1 MPLFVKARSFLRNL
15 FLPRRVGEELDQ
27 ELHSHLEMLIVENIR
42 VGMPPKEAQRAA
54 RIELGGIEQVKEQVR
69 GERIGNR
76 FHSVISDCRYGLR
89 QFRKNP
95 GFTAVAVLTLALGIG
110 ANTAIFSVVNGVLLR
125 PLPFRD
131 PSRLVLIAEESS
143 FSVISTSY
151 ENYLDWRDQSHSFES
166 MEATRG
172 GTITLTGAGEPERLN
187 VRMATAG
194 LFPMLGINAQI
205 GRTFLSEEDRPGGT
219 PVALLSYG
227 LWQRRFGGSPDAI
240 GKTINLDSQPYTVVG
255 ILPGGFQILQPA
267 DVFLPFMPW
276 AKSLPD
282 DRNWHPGIIPLARLK
297 RGVSREQARVEMV
310 EITKRLEQQYP
321 DYNTGTSADV
331 VGLQDQIVQNS
342 RPALLLLLGAV
353 SFVLLIACVNVANLL
368 LARAA
373 SRGREVAIRTAMG
386 AGRGRVIRQLL
397 TESVLLSLAGGL
409 LGVLMAWAALGAL
422 LRIAAGSIPQG
433 TPIGLDPWVLA
444 FTAIVSLFTGLLF
457 GIVPALRTAKL
468 DLREALNEGSRGST
482 AGPGQHRLRGTLVAM
497 EIALAMLLLVG
508 SGLLLRSF
516 SRLQEVPPGFQPDHL
531 LVADIPLSSTAY
543 AKPEDRYQFFDRL
556 VERAKAL
563 PGVRS
568 AAAAS
573 FLPVSGGGS
582 IIHFNIS
589 GRPPKSPHEFVAA
602 GYRAITPNYLETLGV
617 PLQHGRLFTNG
628 DYEKSPAVVVIN
640 TTMAR
645 TFFPNENP
653 LGKRLQLGALPD
665 QQVPTMEIVGVVGDV
680 RPGLGVDPQAEMYL
694 PYRQADLLLPVFQ
707 LSLVMR
713 TAAEP
718 TLQTAALRSAL
729 AEIDPN
735 QPLVKIRTMEENMA
749 TTSAQPRFR
758 AWLIGIFAML
768 ALLLAAVGV
777 YGVMSYAVAK
787 RTSEIGVR
795 LALGAQPLDVFTIIV
810 GEGLRLALF
819 GVGIGLI
826 LALALTRL
834 LQSFL
839 FGISAYDPLT
849 FIEVSVLLTLVAAAA
864 SYFPA
869 RRATRVDP
877 MIALRYE

>member
-1 MPLFVKARSFLRNL
+1 MFKLLQ
-15 FLPRRVGEELDQ
+15 D
-27 ELHSHLEMLIVENIR
+27 
-42 VGMPPKEAQRAA
+42 
-54 RIELGGIEQVKEQVR
+54 VR
-69 GERIGNR
+69 
-76 FHSVISDCRYGLR
+76 YA
-89 QFRKNP
+89 FRLLAKSP
-95 GFTAVAVLTLALGIG
+95 GFTAIAILTLALGIG

-125 PLPFRD
+125 PLPFGD
-131 PSRLVLIAEESS
+131 PSRLVLIAEKSS
-143 FSVISTSY
+143 FPVISTSY

-172 GTITLTGAGEPERLN
+172 GAITLTGAGDPERVN

-194 LFPMLGINAQI
+194 LFSMLGINVRV
-205 GRTFLSEEDRPGGT
+205 GRTFLPEEDRTGGT

-227 LWQRRFGGSPDAI
+227 LWQRRFGGSSEII
-240 GKTINLDSQPYTVVG
+240 GKAIDLDSQPYTVVG
-255 ILPGGFQILQPA
+255 VLPSGFQILQPA
-267 DVFLPFMPW
+267 DIFLPFMPW
-276 AKSLPD
+276 AKTLPD

-297 RGVSREQARVEMV
+297 SGVSREQARVEMV
-310 EITKRLEQQYP
+310 GITKRLEQQYP

-353 SFVLLIACVNVANLL
+353 SFVLLISCVNVANLL

-373 SRGREVAIRTAMG
+373 SRGREVAIRTALG
-386 AGRGRVIRQLL
+386 AGRVRVIRQLL

-409 LGVLMAWAALGAL
+409 LGVLMASAALGPL
-422 LRIAAGSIPQG
+422 LKLAAGSVPQG
-433 TPIGLDPWVLA
+433 APIGLDPWVLA
-444 FTAIVSLFTGLLF
+444 FTAGVSLLTGLLF
-457 GIVPALRTAKL
+457 GIVPAMRTAKL

-482 AGPGQHRLRGTLVAM
+482 AGPGQHRLRGALVAM

-531 LVADIPLSSTAY
+531 LVADIPLSQTAY
-543 AKPEDRYQFFDRL
+543 AKPENRYQFFDRL
-556 VERAKAL
+556 VERARTL

-582 IIHFNIS
+582 VIHFNIT

-602 GYRAITPNYLETLGV
+602 GYRTITPNYLETLGV
-617 PLQHGRLFTNG
+617 PLLQGRLFTHADN
-628 DYEKSPAVVVIN
+628 EKSPAVVAIN
-640 TTMAR
+640 ATMAH

-680 RPGLGVDPQAEMYL
+680 RPGLGIDPQAEMYL
-694 PYRQADLLLPVFQ
+694 PYRQADLVLPVFQ
-707 LSLVMR
+707 LSVVLR
-713 TAAEP
+713 TAADP
-718 TLQTAALRSAL
+718 TLQTSALRSAL

-735 QPLVKIRTMEENMA
+735 QPLVRVRTMEENMA
-749 TTSAQPRFR
+749 TTVAQPRFR
-758 AWLIGIFAML
+758 AWLIGIFAAL
-768 ALLLAAVGV
+768 ALVLAAVGV
-777 YGVMSYAVAK
+777 YGVMSYTVTQ

-795 LALGAQPLDVFTIIV
+795 VTMGAQPQDVFRIIV
-810 GEGLRLALF
+810 GEGLRLALV
-819 GVGIGLI
+819 GVGVGLVT
-826 LALALTRL
+826 ALALTRL
-834 LQSFL
+834 LRSFL

-849 FIEVSVLLTLVAAAA
+849 FVGVSLLLTLVAVAA
-864 SYFPA
+864 SFFPA
-869 RRATRVDP
+869 RRATLVDP
-877 MIALRYE
+877 LVALRYE

>member
-1 MPLFVKARSFLRNL
+1 MLTL
-15 FLPRRVGEELDQ
+15 
-27 ELHSHLEMLIVENIR
+27 LHD
-42 VGMPPKEAQRAA
+42 
-54 RIELGGIEQVKEQVR
+54 VR
-69 GERIGNR
+69 
-76 FHSVISDCRYGLR
+76 FA
-89 QFRKNP
+89 FRLLAKSP

-131 PSRLVLIAEESS
+131 PSRLVLIAEKSS
-143 FSVISTSY
+143 FPVISTSY
-151 ENYLDWRDQSHSFES
+151 ENYVDWRDQSHSFES

-172 GTITLTGAGEPERLN
+172 GAITLTGAGDPERLN
-187 VRMATAG
+187 VRMVTAG
-194 LFPMLGINAQI
+194 LFSLLGINAHL
-205 GRTFLSEEDRPGGT
+205 GRTFLLEEDHAGGT

-227 LWQRRFGGSPDAI
+227 LWQRRFGGALDII
-240 GKTINLDSQPYTVVG
+240 GKAINLDSQPYTVVG
-255 ILPGGFQILQPA
+255 VLPSGFQILQPA

-276 AKSLPD
+276 AKTLPD

-297 RGVSREQARVEMV
+297 PGVSWEQARVEMV
-310 EITKRLEQQYP
+310 GITKRLEQQYP

-373 SRGREVAIRTAMG
+373 SRGREVAIRMALG
-386 AGRGRVIRQLL
+386 AGRARVIRQLL

-409 LGVLMAWAALGAL
+409 LGVLMASAALGPL
-422 LRIAAGSIPQG
+422 LKLAAGSVPQG
-433 TPIGLDPWVLA
+433 APIGLDPWVLA
-444 FTAIVSLFTGLLF
+444 FTAGVSLFTGLLF
-457 GIVPALRTAKL
+457 GIVPAMRTAKL

-482 AGPGQHRLRGTLVAM
+482 AGPGQHRLRGALVAI

-531 LVADIPLSSTAY
+531 LVGDIPLSLTAY
-543 AKPEDRYQFFDRL
+543 AKPGDRYQFFDRL
-556 VERAKAL
+556 VERARAL

-582 IIHFNIS
+582 IIHFNIT

-602 GYRAITPNYLETLGV
+602 GYRTITPNYLETLGV
-617 PLQHGRLFTNG
+617 PLLQGRLFTSG
-628 DYEKSPAVVVIN
+628 DNEKSPAVVVIN
-640 TTMAR
+640 ATMVH

-653 LGKRLQLGALPD
+653 LGKRLQLGALPE
-665 QQVPTMEIVGVVGDV
+665 QTVPTMEIVGVVGDV
-680 RPGLGVDPQAEMYL
+680 RPGLGIDPQAEMYL
-694 PYRQADLLLPVFQ
+694 PYRQADLILPVFQ
-707 LSLVMR
+707 LSVVMR
-713 TAAEP
+713 TAGDPA
-718 TLQTAALRSAL
+718 LQTAALRSAL
-729 AEIDPN
+729 VEIDPN
-735 QPLVKIRTMEENMA
+735 QPLVRVRTMEENMA
-749 TTSAQPRFR
+749 TTVAQPRFR
-758 AWLIGIFAML
+758 AWLIGIFAAL
-768 ALLLAAVGV
+768 ALVLAAVGV
-777 YGVMSYAVAK
+777 YGVMSYTVTQ

-795 LALGAQPLDVFTIIV
+795 VTMGAQPQDVFRIIV
-810 GEGLRLALF
+810 GEGLRLALL
-819 GVGIGLI
+819 GVGIGLVA
-826 LALALTRL
+826 ALALTRL
-834 LQSFL
+834 LRSFL

-849 FIEVSVLLTLVAAAA
+849 FIGVSLILTLVAVAA

-869 RRATRVDP
+869 RRATLVDP
-877 MIALRYE
+877 LVALRYE

>member
-1 MPLFVKARSFLRNL
+1 VP
-15 FLPRRVGEELDQ
+15 
-27 ELHSHLEMLIVENIR
+27 
-42 VGMPPKEAQRAA
+42 
-54 RIELGGIEQVKEQVR
+54 GGSMFKLLQDVR
-69 GERIGNR
+69 
-76 FHSVISDCRYGLR
+76 YA
-89 QFRKNP
+89 FRLLAKSP
-95 GFTAVAVLTLALGIG
+95 GFTAIAILTLALGIG

-131 PSRLVLIAEESS
+131 PSQLVLIAEKSS
-143 FSVISTSY
+143 FPVISTSY

-172 GTITLTGAGEPERLN
+172 GAITLTGAGDPERLN
-187 VRMATAG
+187 VRMVTAG
-194 LFPMLGINAQI
+194 LFSMLGINARV
-205 GRTFLSEEDRPGGT
+205 GRTFLPEEDRAGGT

-227 LWQRRFGGSPDAI
+227 LWQRRFGGSQEII
-240 GKTINLDSQPYTVVG
+240 GKAINLDAQPYTVVG
-255 ILPGGFQILQPA
+255 ILPSGFQILQPA
-267 DVFLPFMPW
+267 DIFLPFMPW
-276 AKSLPD
+276 AKTLPD

-297 RGVSREQARVEMV
+297 SGVSREQARVDMV
-310 EITKRLEQQYP
+310 GITKRLEQQYP

-353 SFVLLIACVNVANLL
+353 SFVLLISCVNVANLL

-373 SRGREVAIRTAMG
+373 SRGREVAIRTALG
-386 AGRGRVIRQLL
+386 AGRARVIRQLL

-409 LGVLMAWAALGAL
+409 LGVLMASAALGPL
-422 LRIAAGSIPQG
+422 LKLAAGSVPQG
-433 TPIGLDPWVLA
+433 APIGLDPWVLA
-444 FTAIVSLFTGLLF
+444 FTAGVSLLTGLLF
-457 GIVPALRTAKL
+457 GIVPAMRTAKL

-482 AGPGQHRLRGTLVAM
+482 AGPGQHRLRGVLVAM

-531 LVADIPLSSTAY
+531 LVADIPLSQTAY
-543 AKPEDRYQFFDRL
+543 AKPENRYQFFDRL
-556 VERAKAL
+556 VERARTL

-582 IIHFNIS
+582 VIHFNIT

-602 GYRAITPNYLETLGV
+602 GYRTITPNYLETLGV
-617 PLQHGRLFTNG
+617 PLLQGRLFTHADN
-628 DYEKSPAVVVIN
+628 EKSPAVVAIN
-640 TTMAR
+640 ATMAH

-680 RPGLGVDPQAEMYL
+680 RPGLGIDPQAEMYL
-694 PYRQADLLLPVFQ
+694 PYRQADLVLPVFQ
-707 LSLVMR
+707 LSVVMR
-713 TAAEP
+713 TAGDP
-718 TLQTAALRSAL
+718 TLQTSALRSAL

-735 QPLVKIRTMEENMA
+735 QPLVRVRTMEENMA
-749 TTSAQPRFR
+749 TTVAQPRFR
-758 AWLIGIFAML
+758 AWLIGIFAAL
-768 ALLLAAVGV
+768 ALVLAAVGV
-777 YGVMSYAVAK
+777 YGVMSYTVTQ

-795 LALGAQPLDVFTIIV
+795 VTMGAQPQDVFRIIV
-810 GEGLRLALF
+810 GEGLRLALI
-819 GVGIGLI
+819 GVGVGLVT
-826 LALALTRL
+826 ALALTRL
-834 LQSFL
+834 LRSFL

-849 FIEVSVLLTLVAAAA
+849 FVGVSLLLTFVAVAA
-864 SYFPA
+864 SFFPA
-869 RRATRVDP
+869 RRATLVDP
-877 MIALRYE
+877 LVALRYE

>member
-1 MPLFVKARSFLRNL
+1 MP
-15 FLPRRVGEELDQ
+15 
-27 ELHSHLEMLIVENIR
+27 
-42 VGMPPKEAQRAA
+42 
-54 RIELGGIEQVKEQVR
+54 GGSMFKLLQDVR
-69 GERIGNR
+69 
-76 FHSVISDCRYGLR
+76 YA
-89 QFRKNP
+89 FRLLAKSP
-95 GFTAVAVLTLALGIG
+95 GFTAIAILTLALGIG

-131 PSRLVLIAEESS
+131 PSQLVLIAEKSS
-143 FSVISTSY
+143 FPVISTSY

-172 GTITLTGAGEPERLN
+172 GAITLTGVGDPERLN
-187 VRMATAG
+187 VRMVTAG
-194 LFPMLGINAQI
+194 LFSMLGINARV
-205 GRTFLSEEDRPGGT
+205 GRTFLPEEDRAGGT

-227 LWQRRFGGSPDAI
+227 LWQRRFGGSQEII
-240 GKTINLDSQPYTVVG
+240 GKAINLDAQPYTVVG
-255 ILPGGFQILQPA
+255 ILPSGFQILQPA
-267 DVFLPFMPW
+267 DIFLPFMPW
-276 AKSLPD
+276 AKTLPD

-297 RGVSREQARVEMV
+297 SGVSREQARVDMV
-310 EITKRLEQQYP
+310 GITKRLEQQYP

-353 SFVLLIACVNVANLL
+353 SFVLLISCVNVANLL

-373 SRGREVAIRTAMG
+373 SRGREVAIRTALG
-386 AGRGRVIRQLL
+386 AGRARVIRQLL

-409 LGVLMAWAALGAL
+409 LGVLMASAALGPL
-422 LRIAAGSIPQG
+422 LKLAAGSVPQG
-433 TPIGLDPWVLA
+433 APIGLDPWVLA
-444 FTAIVSLFTGLLF
+444 FTAGVSLLTGLLF
-457 GIVPALRTAKL
+457 GIVPAMRTAKL

-482 AGPGQHRLRGTLVAM
+482 AGPGQHRLRGVLVAM

-531 LVADIPLSSTAY
+531 LVADIPLSQTAY
-543 AKPEDRYQFFDRL
+543 AKPENRYQFFDRL
-556 VERAKAL
+556 VERARTL

-582 IIHFNIS
+582 VIHFNIT

-602 GYRAITPNYLETLGV
+602 GYRTITPNYLETLGV
-617 PLQHGRLFTNG
+617 PLLQGRLFTHADN
-628 DYEKSPAVVVIN
+628 EKSPAVVAIN
-640 TTMAR
+640 ATMAH

-680 RPGLGVDPQAEMYL
+680 RPGLGIDPQAEMYL
-694 PYRQADLLLPVFQ
+694 PYRQADLVLPVFQ
-707 LSLVMR
+707 LSVVMR
-713 TAAEP
+713 TAGDP
-718 TLQTAALRSAL
+718 TLQTSALRSAL

-735 QPLVKIRTMEENMA
+735 QPLVRVRTMEENMA
-749 TTSAQPRFR
+749 TTVAQPRFR
-758 AWLIGIFAML
+758 AWLIGIFAAL
-768 ALLLAAVGV
+768 ALVLAAVGV
-777 YGVMSYAVAK
+777 YGVMSYTVTQ

-795 LALGAQPLDVFTIIV
+795 VTMGAQPQDVFRIIV
-810 GEGLRLALF
+810 GEGLRLALI
-819 GVGIGLI
+819 GVGVGLVT
-826 LALALTRL
+826 ALALTRL
-834 LQSFL
+834 LRSFL

-849 FIEVSVLLTLVAAAA
+849 FVGVSLLLTLVALAA
-864 SYFPA
+864 SFFPA
-869 RRATRVDP
+869 RRATLVDP
-877 MIALRYE
+877 LVAVRYE